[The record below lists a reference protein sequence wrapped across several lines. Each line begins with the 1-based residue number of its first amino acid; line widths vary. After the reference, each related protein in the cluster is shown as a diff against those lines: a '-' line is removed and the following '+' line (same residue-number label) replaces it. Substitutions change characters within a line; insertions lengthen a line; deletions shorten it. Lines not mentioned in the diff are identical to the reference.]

1 MDVGFAGQWPVWRR
15 TGEGS
20 VAARSRRRAALF
32 VTLWALLQ
40 ALKVVLMTRLAL
52 LPDEAFYAWEGR
64 HPAWGYSDLPPL
76 TALLTRLGQALL
88 GPGAVGV
95 RFPFFILGA
104 MLPWLVVAYARLIG
118 GRRIGWSAGLLALAL
133 PMLATLGVLALPDVP
148 LTAFALVA
156 LIALERAARNG
167 RWRDW
172 LLLGTALALAA
183 FTHYRAGMFALAG
196 LAFALLTP
204 RGRRLWRQPGWYA
217 ALALGL
223 IATLIVVGWNLHH
236 HWQALDFQL
245 VQRNPWHFQPRAL
258 VQPLE
263 QAAVVT
269 PLLYGLLLWSLAR
282 ALRRMRRGAPWD
294 LAAIAATTLLGGY
307 FVFGLFADDQHFRL
321 HWPLPGYLP
330 LLPLLARDAAA
341 LWRRGRVVARTF
353 LTATFAL
360 AGAGLLVLLAWF
372 ALAGSPALAT
382 DWSYSKLF
390 PNVFLGWRQV
400 AARTGELLRDGH
412 GSRPLLV
419 TDHYAM
425 AAELELLLQPRRPAW
440 TLDNP
445 LNAYHGRAP
454 QLADWGRDERGLR
467 RDHPG
472 AAVLLVVEESALK
485 EREQPAWLQSIC
497 RRLADLKPLG
507 RLDLYRG
514 EKRYSFW
521 SARVP
526 VRPLPAV
533 AGAACPVWQSAHAAY
548 LRAEAARKP

>member
-1 MDVGFAGQWPVWRR
+1 MAVGVADQGHVSPAA
-15 TGEGS
+15 GEGS
-20 VAARSRRRAALF
+20 VAARTRRRAAWF

-40 ALKVVLMTRLAL
+40 VIKGLLLTRLAL

-76 TALLTRLGQALL
+76 TALLTRLGQDLL
-88 GPGAVGV
+88 GPGAPGV
-95 RFPFFILGA
+95 RLLFFILGA
-104 MLPWLVVAYARLIG
+104 ALPWLVVAYGRLIG
-118 GRRIGWSAGLLALAL
+118 GRRVGWNAGLLALVL

-148 LTAFALVA
+148 LTVFALIA
-156 LIALERAARNG
+156 LIALERAARAG

-172 LLLGTALALAA
+172 WLLGAALALAA

-204 RGRRLWRQPGWYA
+204 RGRRLWRQPGWYV

-245 VQRNPWHFQPRAL
+245 VQRNPWHFQTRAL

-269 PLLYGLLLWSLAR
+269 PLLYGLLLWTLVR
-282 ALRRMRRGAPWD
+282 ALRRVRRGTPWD
-294 LAAIAATTLLGGY
+294 LAAIAAATLLGGY

-341 LWRRGRVVARTF
+341 LWRRGRVAVRALLAT
-353 LTATFAL
+353 TFAL
-360 AGAGLLVLLAWF
+360 AAAGLLALLAWF
-372 ALAGSPALAT
+372 ALAASPAAAVG
-382 DWSYSKLF
+382 WSHSKLF

-400 AARTGELLRDGH
+400 AARTGDLLHDWRGPP
-412 GSRPLLV
+412 PLLV

-425 AAELELLLQPRRPAW
+425 AAELELLLHPRRPAW

-445 LNAYHGRAP
+445 LNVYHGRAP

-467 RDHPG
+467 RTHAG
-472 AAVLLVVEESALK
+472 APVLLVVEESALK
-485 EREQPAWLQSIC
+485 EREQPAWLTSIC
-497 RRLADLKPLG
+497 WRLADLKPLG
-507 RLDLYRG
+507 RLDPYRG

-526 VRPLPAV
+526 TQPLPVV
-533 AGAACPVWQSAHAAY
+533 AADACPVWRSAHAAY
-548 LRAEAARKP
+548 LRNL

>member
-1 MDVGFAGQWPVWRR
+1 MPK

-20 VAARSRRRAALF
+20 VAARTRHRAALF

-40 ALKVVLMTRLAL
+40 AVKAVLLTRLAL

-76 TALLTRLGQALL
+76 TALLTRLGQDLL
-88 GPGAVGV
+88 GPGALGV
-95 RFPFFILGA
+95 RLLFFVLGA
-104 MLPWLVVAYARLIG
+104 ALPWLVVAYGRLIG
-118 GRRIGWSAGLLALAL
+118 GRRVGWNAGLLALAL

-148 LTAFALVA
+148 LTVFALVA
-156 LIALERAARNG
+156 LIALERTARAG

-172 LLLGTALALAA
+172 WLLGAALALAA

-204 RGRRLWRQPGWYA
+204 RGRKLWRQPGWYLT
-217 ALALGL
+217 LALGL
-223 IATLIVVGWNLHH
+223 IATLIVVAWNLHH

-258 VQPLE
+258 TQPLE

-269 PLLYGLLLWSLAR
+269 PLLYGLLLWTLIR
-282 ALRRMRRGAPWD
+282 ALRHMHRGAPWD

-341 LWRRGRVVARTF
+341 LWRRGRVVTRAF
-353 LTATFAL
+353 LAATFAL
-360 AGAGLLVLLAWF
+360 AGAGLLALLAWF
-372 ALAGSPALAT
+372 ALATSPATAAG
-382 DWSYSKLF
+382 WSQSKLF

-400 AARTGELLRDGH
+400 ATRTGDLLRDWRGPP
-412 GSRPLLV
+412 PLLV

-425 AAELELLLQPRRPAW
+425 AAELELLLHPRRPAW

-445 LNAYHGRAP
+445 LNVYHGRAP

-467 RDHPG
+467 RTHPG
-472 AAVLLVVEESALK
+472 APVLLVVEESALK
-485 EREQPAWLQSIC
+485 EREQPAWLTSIC
-497 RRLADLKPLG
+497 WRLSDLKPLG

-526 VRPLPAV
+526 VRPLPTI
-533 AGAACPVWQSAHAAY
+533 AGDACPVWRSAHAAY
-548 LRAEAARKP
+548 LRAAAARKS

>member
-1 MDVGFAGQWPVWRR
+1 MAVGVVDQGQVSPAA
-15 TGEGS
+15 GEGS
-20 VAARSRRRAALF
+20 VAARTRRRAAWF

-40 ALKVVLMTRLAL
+40 AVKAVLLTRLAL

-76 TALLTRLGQALL
+76 TALLTRLGQDLL
-88 GPGAVGV
+88 GPGAPGV
-95 RFPFFILGA
+95 RLPFFILGA
-104 MLPWLVVAYARLIG
+104 ALPWLVVAYGRLIG
-118 GRRIGWSAGLLALAL
+118 GRRIGWNAGLLALAL

-148 LTAFALVA
+148 LTVFALIA
-156 LIALERAARNG
+156 LIALERAARAG

-172 LLLGTALALAA
+172 WLLGASLALAA

-204 RGRRLWRQPGWYA
+204 RGRRLWRQPGWYV

-223 IATLIVVGWNLHH
+223 IATVIVVGWNLHH

-258 VQPLE
+258 IQPLE

-269 PLLYGLLLWSLAR
+269 PLLYGLLLWTLAR
-282 ALRRMRRGAPWD
+282 ALRRVRRGTPWD
-294 LAAIAATTLLGGY
+294 LAAIAAATLLGGY

-341 LWRRGRVVARTF
+341 LWRRGRVAVRALLAT
-353 LTATFAL
+353 TFAL
-360 AGAGLLVLLAWF
+360 AAAGLLALLAWF
-372 ALAGSPALAT
+372 ALAASPAAAVG
-382 DWSYSKLF
+382 WSHSKLF

-400 AARTGELLRDGH
+400 AARTGDLLHDWRGPP
-412 GSRPLLV
+412 PLLV

-425 AAELELLLQPRRPAW
+425 AAELELLLHPWRPAW

-445 LNAYHGRAP
+445 LNVYHGRAP

-467 RDHPG
+467 RAHAG
-472 AAVLLVVEESALK
+472 APVLLVVEESALK
-485 EREQPAWLQSIC
+485 EREQPAWLTSIC
-497 RRLADLKPLG
+497 WRLADLKPLG
-507 RLDLYRG
+507 RLDLYRD

-526 VRPLPAV
+526 AQPLPVV
-533 AGAACPVWQSAHAAY
+533 AGDACPVWRSAHAAY
-548 LRAEAARKP
+548 LRAVAARKL